1 MRDTYS
7 VEDAIVVVVVE
18 TGFPPD
24 TIEEYTSGPEN
35 LEELELVLEVEREER
50 EVEVEVEPEDAVVE
64 TGLPPDTIEVY
75 TSGPENLEEPEL
87 VLEVEREVEREVE
100 PEDVVSFGEGAGVS
114 LGAT

>member
-1 MRDTYS
+1 M
-7 VEDAIVVVVVE
+7 EDAIVVVVVE

-24 TIEEYTSGPEN
+24 TIEEYTWGPESP
-35 LEELELVLEVEREER
+35 EEL
-50 EVEVEVEPEDAVVE
+50 
-64 TGLPPDTIEVY
+64 
-75 TSGPENLEEPEL
+75 EL

>member
-7 VEDAIVVVVVE
+7 VEDVTVIVVE

-50 EVEVEVEPEDAVVE
+50 EVEVEVEPEDAVYFF
-64 TGLPPDTIEVY
+64 LK
-75 TSGPENLEEPEL
+75 EEGST
-87 VLEVEREVEREVE
+87 
-100 PEDVVSFGEGAGVS
+100 EDVVSLGEGAGVS

>member
-1 MRDTYS
+1 M
-7 VEDAIVVVVVE
+7 EDIIVVVVVE

-50 EVEVEVEPEDAVVE
+50 EVEVEVEPEDAVYFF
-64 TGLPPDTIEVY
+64 LK
-75 TSGPENLEEPEL
+75 EEGSTE
-87 VLEVEREVEREVE
+87 E
-100 PEDVVSFGEGAGVS
+100 VVSLGEGAGVS

>member
-24 TIEEYTSGPEN
+24 VIEEYTWGPESP
-35 LEELELVLEVEREER
+35 EEL
-50 EVEVEVEPEDAVVE
+50 
-64 TGLPPDTIEVY
+64 
-75 TSGPENLEEPEL
+75 EL

-100 PEDVVSFGEGAGVS
+100 VEVEPEDAVYFFLKEEGSTEDVVSLGEGAGVS

>member
-1 MRDTYS
+1 M
-7 VEDAIVVVVVE
+7 EDIIVVVVVE

-50 EVEVEVEPEDAVVE
+50 EVEVEVEPEDAVYFF
-64 TGLPPDTIEVY
+64 LK
-75 TSGPENLEEPEL
+75 EEGST
-87 VLEVEREVEREVE
+87 
-100 PEDVVSFGEGAGVS
+100 EDVVSLGEGAGVS